1 MEQTSSNR
9 LKYFPIT
16 LFASVMGLAGLSIVL
31 LKMAHVLHFSI
42 NWGVT
47 LLYLVC
53 AWFVVLNVIYAVKW
67 IKYPE
72 EVKVEFNHPVRMH
85 FFPAYSICYLL
96 FAIAFLSV
104 NPAVSRITWWIGAV
118 IHLLLLLR
126 TLYSWF
132 HKNYKLQSFNP
143 AWFIPVV
150 GPILVPVAGVQVANP
165 EISWFFFSIG
175 IIYWIGLLS
184 ILLYRVIF
192 HDPLP
197 TKLVPTLFIL
207 IAPAAVGFIAY
218 IKLTHSLDPFSRIL
232 FYFGVFTVL
241 MLVTMVDKFTKVP
254 FFISWWAYTF
264 PLDAVT
270 LATVLMYEL
279 THFVFF
285 KVLAGIFMA
294 FTILIIVF
302 VLIKTIQAVSQE
314 RLCVPE
320 G

>member
-1 MEQTSSNR
+1 M
-9 LKYFPIT
+9 
-16 LFASVMGLAGLSIVL
+16 
-31 LKMAHVLHFSI
+31 
-42 NWGVT
+42 
-47 LLYLVC
+47 
-53 AWFVVLNVIYAVKW
+53 
-67 IKYPE
+67 
-72 EVKVEFNHPVRMH
+72 
-85 FFPAYSICYLL
+85 
-96 FAIAFLSV
+96 
-104 NPAVSRITWWIGAV
+104 
-118 IHLLLLLR
+118 
-126 TLYSWF
+126 
-132 HKNYKLQSFNP
+132 
-143 AWFIPVV
+143 
-150 GPILVPVAGVQVANP
+150 PVAGTQVANP
-165 EISWFFFSIG
+165 EISWFFFSVG
-175 IIYWIGLLS
+175 IIYWIALMA

-197 TKLVPTLFIL
+197 TKLVPTFFIL

-232 FYFGVFTVL
+232 FYFGIFTVL
-241 MLVTMVDKFTKVP
+241 MLFTMVDKFAKVP

-294 FTILIIVF
+294 FTILIIGF
-302 VLIKTIQAVSQE
+302 VLIKTIQAVSQG

>member
-1 MEQTSSNR
+1 MEPTQSNR

-31 LKMAHVLHFSI
+31 LKMAHVLHFSV

-47 LLYLVC
+47 LLYVVC
-53 AWFVVLNVIYAVKW
+53 AWFVVLNIIYAVKW

-85 FFPAYSICYLL
+85 FFPAYSICFLL
-96 FAIAFLSV
+96 FAIAFLNL
-104 NPAVSRITWWIGAV
+104 NPAISKATWWIGAV

-150 GPILVPVAGVQVANP
+150 GPILVPVAGVQAANP
-165 EISWFFFSIG
+165 EISWFFFSVG

-241 MLVTMVDKFTKVP
+241 MLFTMVDKFTKVP

-294 FTILIIVF
+294 FTILIIGF
-302 VLIKTIQAVSQE
+302 VLIKTIQAVGQK